1 MAADGEGMDQER
13 ACVAVR
19 DIIQDLPRDLLGIG
33 GPGDV
38 DGSRLDHQYI
48 ESTTKKKYNI
58 ETCITSAYE
67 LT

>member
-38 DGSRLDHQYI
+38 DGSRHDT
-48 ESTTKKKYNI
+48 STSNLELKNI
-58 ETCITSAYE
+58 QN
-67 LT
+67 